1 HRAGSPGRLY
11 VKRRAG
17 ASTVFVRPSAAI
29 YCRSRRIR
37 GAVRPARPGPVATKP
52 PEPNHIMANACIGC
66 GVCCASYRVSFH
78 WSETT
83 LHELGRV
90 PHELTEP
97 LRHHEVAMR
106 GTSSSP
112 PRCIA
117 LAGTPGVDARCA
129 IHGRHPSCCR
139 AVAPG
144 DDQCVRAR
152 VRHGRPPLADWQIA
166 ESANDPDPPGRP
178 LAA

>member
-1 HRAGSPGRLY
+1 
-11 VKRRAG
+11 
-17 ASTVFVRPSAAI
+17 
-29 YCRSRRIR
+29 
-37 GAVRPARPGPVATKP
+37 
-52 PEPNHIMANACIGC
+52 MANACIGC

-83 LHELGRV
+83 LHEHGWV

-97 LRHHEVAMR
+97 LRRHEVAMR
-106 GTSSSP
+106 GTSSRS

-117 LAGTPGVDARCA
+117 LAGTPGVDARCS

-152 VRHGRPPLADWQIA
+152 VRHGLPPLADWQIA
-166 ESANDPDPPGRP
+166 ESANDPDPPASP

>member
-1 HRAGSPGRLY
+1 
-11 VKRRAG
+11 
-17 ASTVFVRPSAAI
+17 
-29 YCRSRRIR
+29 
-37 GAVRPARPGPVATKP
+37 
-52 PEPNHIMANACIGC
+52 MANACIGC

-83 LHELGRV
+83 LHEFGRV
-90 PHELTEP
+90 PFELTEP
-97 LRHHEVAMR
+97 LRRHEVAMR
-106 GTSSSP
+106 GTAGGE

-117 LAGTPGVDARCA
+117 LVGRPGVDARCA

-139 AVAPG
+139 EVAPG

-152 VRHGRPPLADWQIA
+152 LRHGLPALDAREIL
-166 ESANDPDPPGRP
+166 ESAADPDPPGRP